1 MDTPIV
7 PIRNLYYLLC
17 YAWNQLPQGNIVN
30 ISRAPTTELVD
41 FFAFVLCEGIDH
53 LGRRGLE
60 QGYELREEEL
70 TGVRGRIDILPSA
83 RRFLVA
89 HGRAACRF
97 DELTPNT
104 LPNRILK
111 TTLRRL
117 SNSSGLNDSLRKRVL
132 VLHRDLR
139 GVTETVLNSQAF
151 RQVQLHANNRF
162 YRFLL
167 NVCEFIH
174 VACLPDSETGGY
186 RFRDFLRDERLMA
199 HVFQDFLFNFIRI
212 ELPQWSAQR
221 ERIVWHGVV
230 ASEEDMALLPR
241 METDISISRG
251 NEHIIIDAKY
261 YQNTLTE
268 RFGTKKLHAS
278 NLFQMWAYLTNVQQR
293 EGTSIGGML
302 VYPRVDK
309 TLRCQFLI
317 RQYPLTVATVDLA
330 KPWKNIHAELSQ
342 LFA

>member
-1 MDTPIV
+1 MEGPTI

-17 YAWNQLPQGNIVN
+17 YAWNQLPQGDIVD
-30 ISRAPTTELVD
+30 IARAPTTELVD

-53 LGRRGLE
+53 LRRRGLE

-117 SNSSGLNDSLRKRVL
+117 SNVSGLNDNLRKRVL

-139 GVTETVLNSQAF
+139 GVTETFLNSQAF
-151 RQVQLHANNRF
+151 RTVQLHANNRF

-167 NVCEFIH
+167 NVCDLIH
-174 VACLPDSETGGY
+174 GACLPDTNAGGY
-186 RFRDFLRDERLMA
+186 RFREFLRDERLMA
-199 HVFQDFLFNFIRI
+199 LVFQNFLFNFIRI
-212 ELPQWSAQR
+212 ELPQWSVGR
-221 ERIVWHGVV
+221 EHIVWHGVM
-230 ASEEDMALLPR
+230 ASEEDRKLLPR
-241 METDISISRG
+241 METDISITRG
-251 NEHIIIDAKY
+251 NKHIIIDAKY

-268 RFGTKKLHAS
+268 RFGTQKVHAG
-278 NLFQMWAYLTNVQQR
+278 NLFQMWAYLTNVQQPT
-293 EGTSIGGML
+293 GTCVGGML
-302 VYPRVDK
+302 VYPRVDQ

-317 RQYPLTVATVDLA
+317 QDYPLTVATIDLA
-330 KPWKNIHAELSQ
+330 QPWENIHAELSE